1 MTVSLQAAVASPE
14 SHTKRG
20 WLLAFVVSL
29 ATALA
34 VISPFL
40 WKGNASGHDFSFHAA
55 SWMEVAAQ
63 WRDGILLPRW
73 ADGANYGFGEPRF
86 IFYPPLSWSL
96 GAALS
101 FVVPWGYVP
110 GVFIVLMQTLAGL
123 SAYALLR
130 RICDNRV
137 ALFGAALYAA
147 NPYALLITYMRS
159 DFAEQLALAFF
170 PLLLLAAF
178 QLLEVVPVTF
188 RSLGRTTVFFSAVF
202 AAIWLTN
209 APAGVIATYGVSLLI
224 VYAAVK
230 RRSRTPLWRGATG
243 MALGF
248 GLAGFYLV
256 PAIYEQ
262 RWVNISQALSV
273 GLKPVENFL
282 YTTIADQEHNSFN
295 RIASN
300 TALLTIVLV
309 AVFAALSRTLLLQRR
324 KTSVNSVWAMLVA
337 LSIVASFLMVHPSLF
352 LWVLLPKLRFVQFPW
367 RWMSVLGIPLVYF
380 FAAFLVDLR
389 TRWRVLTAAFLAA
402 VLFFAAAYMI
412 RHTWWDAEDVPTLR
426 EALDHDRGY
435 EGVDEYDPVGDDH
448 TDLPEK
454 AERVKLL
461 PSRPG
466 SGVTSDAKFQIER
479 WSPEEKEIRVT
490 TEQPIV
496 VALRLLDYPA
506 WRVKVNDKRVTAQH
520 AGTTTQMIV
529 PLTPGTSHISARF
542 TRTLDRTVGGAL
554 TMISFLIA
562 VLLVL
567 KPRAAA

>member
-20 WLLAFVVSL
+20 WLLAFFVSL

-63 WRDGILLPRW
+63 WRDGIVLPRW

-101 FVVPWGYVP
+101 FVAPWDYVP
-110 GVFIVLMQTLAGL
+110 GVFIVLTQTLAGL

-130 RICDNRV
+130 RIYDNPV

-159 DFAEQLALAFF
+159 DFAEQLALVFF

-178 QLLEVVPVTF
+178 QLLEVVPITF
-188 RSLGRTTVFFSAVF
+188 RSLSRGTAFFSAAF
-202 AAIWLTN
+202 AAIWLSN
-209 APAGVIATYGVSLLI
+209 APAGVIATYGLSLLV

-230 RRSRTPLWRGATG
+230 RRSCSPLWRGATG

-248 GLAGFYLV
+248 GLGGFYLV

-262 RWVNISQALSV
+262 RWVNILQALSV

-282 YTTIADQEHNSFN
+282 YTNMADQEHNSFN

-300 TALLTIVLV
+300 TALLTIILV
-309 AVFAALSRTLLLQRR
+309 AVFAAFSRALLLRRR
-324 KTSVNSVWAMLVA
+324 KTSPNSVWAMLLA
-337 LSIVASFLMVHPSLF
+337 LSIASSFLMVRPSLF

-367 RWMSVLGIPLVYF
+367 RWMSVLGIPLICC
-380 FAAFLVDLR
+380 FAAFLAELR
-389 TRWRVLTAAFLAA
+389 IRWRVLTSVAIAF
-402 VLFFAAAYMI
+402 VLICAAAYMI
-412 RHTWWDAEDVPTLR
+412 GHTWWDADDIPTLR
-426 EALDHDRGY
+426 EALDHDEGY

-448 TDLPEK
+448 TDLPGK
-454 AERVKLL
+454 AERTRLL
-461 PSRPG
+461 SRAG
-466 SGVTSDAKFQIER
+466 SGVTSDAKFQIDR
-479 WSPEEKEIRVT
+479 WSAEEKEIRVT
-490 TEQPIV
+490 AEQPIW

-506 WRVKVNDKRVTAQH
+506 WQVEVNEKPVIAQH
-520 AGTTTQMIV
+520 AGTTRQMVV

-542 TRTLDRTVGGAL
+542 TRTLDRDIGGTV
-554 TMISFLIA
+554 TMISFLVA
-562 VLLVL
+562 LLLVL
-567 KPRAAA
+567 KPRDAV